1 MNRSGLSLS
10 GSKDEHGSSSKI
22 QNFSASA
29 SSISEEAEANN
40 SSLVISLRDR
50 CKQLES
56 TNAKPHDDIRETVGE
71 ETLRRHHFAEKAKF
85 ATEIGLLKDDLH
97 MKSELA
103 LHLQREVNLLT
114 EKLQLTDMQI
124 ERSVMRMPELEEQL
138 TEAECVRKS
147 HEDRVS
153 ELSMQLERKE
163 DEAVQHIANVN
174 MGKREVEQMSC
185 KLLDVESKLASVE
198 KRAKELENKHG
209 KKQGFNHDEDVLFKT
224 EQLEVTVT

>member
-1 MNRSGLSLS
+1 MNGSGLSLS
-10 GSKDEHGSSSKI
+10 GSKDENRSSSKI

-40 SSLVISLRDR
+40 SSLVVSLRER

-56 TNAKPHDDIRETVGE
+56 TNAKLHDDIRETVGE

-85 ATEIGLLKDDLH
+85 DTEIDLLENDLQ

-103 LHLQREVNLLT
+103 LHLQREVKLLT
-114 EKLQLTDMQI
+114 EKMQLKDIQI

-147 HEDRVS
+147 QDDRVS
-153 ELSMQLERKE
+153 ELSTQLERKE
-163 DEAVQHIANVN
+163 DESVQHIANVN
-174 MGKREVEQMSC
+174 VSKRAVENMSC
-185 KLLDVESKLASVE
+185 KLLDVESKLATVE
-198 KRAKELENKHG
+198 KRAKELENKLG